1 MAGWSIIELVF
12 ISKPV
17 AKALDTKQRQK
28 KRGRKKI
35 FKTAAFLEKPK
46 VGLQKF
52 IYGIKERIFSK
63 EEL

>member
-1 MAGWSIIELVF
+1 LGFSKPITYNCYYNRPTPQCRLVNNRTGF

-46 VGLQKF
+46 
-52 IYGIKERIFSK
+52 
-63 EEL
+63 